1 MIVVFV
7 RIVLAPLRAL
17 SAQVPVRA
25 TKIEKSPD
33 PHCGAPALYHET
45 RTEPKPGSC
54 RLGKVLYCSGSVLM
68 LLRTLASS
76 ASTISAT

>member
-25 TKIEKSPD
+25 TKIAKSPD
-33 PHCGAPALYHET
+33 P
-45 RTEPKPGSC
+45 
-54 RLGKVLYCSGSVLM
+54 
-68 LLRTLASS
+68 
-76 ASTISAT
+76 